1 MADGLRGRAG
11 ESGLNKYKAD
21 DYGLRK
27 IAQSPGM
34 AKATLEVAQRL
45 AGNANAVGD
54 STYQAASSTVT
65 AGWANEKRAGAVVR
79 ESEPHWRDWRDGI
92 LLRVTAAMKVRKR

>member
-1 MADGLRGRAG
+1 MSR
-11 ESGLNKYKAD
+11 YTPD

-27 IAQSPGM
+27 LGQSTEM

-54 STYQAASSTVT
+54 SKYEAASTTVT

-92 LLRVTAAMKVRKR
+92 LLRVTAAMRARKK